1 MLYIVGDIGNTSTRI
16 CLFNKSKILKS
27 IFFDTKKI
35 FLKGYFKKILNKFN
49 KKNLRK
55 EILFSCVVPLAFK
68 FIKKTLKRSKY
79 KVLEV
84 KSLNLKKMI
93 QIKVK
98 NINQLG
104 SDRIVNSIEGKKFKN
119 CLIVD
124 FGTATTFDIVKKG
137 TYEGGVIAPGIKLS
151 INNLSKSAALLPLFD
166 LKNIQKSYGK
176 NTKDALNAGFI
187 WGYEGL
193 INNIINK
200 ITQNW
205 KMNYKII
212 LTGGYAN
219 LFKKIIKRRTI
230 VDQNITIKGVSRV
243 YSKFL

>member
-27 IFFDTKKI
+27 VFFDTKKI
-35 FLKGYFKKILNKFN
+35 FLKGYLKKILNKFN

-68 FIKKTLKRSKY
+68 FIKKTLKRSNY

-151 INNLSKSAALLPLFD
+151 INNLSKSTALLPMFD